1 MERKTI
7 NQNKLQTLLCIIAL
21 TLGVLVSAVLFSMPS
36 VHASESSGWSLSSNA
51 GVYKWEYIDIFEDDQ
66 TYMTK
71 ASMTLDASD
80 QSYFYAFVRQPSDS
94 YTSGYE
100 WRAVRYKIGQD
111 YDISKDH
118 NSLFFTENPML
129 YEFSYRF
136 GKESTDT
143 LTDSVVHI
151 GDGESVSLHFNN
163 RKFHSLAVVPF
174 LPCFES
180 FDALR
185 AYCVSGDKSGL
196 VSVPELPD
204 TTDETY
210 TFTGFSIN
218 SKTARWT
225 GTTERSFAKEVDVE
239 EYVKVSYAWATTTEP
254 DNLGEL
260 QSYDGEF
267 STSDK
272 QLTLPWS
279 EMENGKTD
287 FQFIRQVKIY
297 PCYRVPHLAYYIGQ
311 PVTIYYNADGTID
324 KIEQT
329 TIPTDSE
336 TIGNDISLIG
346 FRYDNSFH
354 AEWVDVWSNGVNK
367 SAFDLSGSQYL
378 SLGVKAVYYD
388 GSKSD
393 IDFYSLDRKNLTWN
407 KPFSDFKVNNGS
419 PIKSLYFTPY
429 TKTGVN
435 NPWNKG
441 NSTVVNF
448 DENGNASSSFDTG
461 DDGTVHLD
469 DFKLTGVVWNKP
481 VVKNGTITWTGT
493 TPNSDLL
500 FVPDSDTLVT
510 ATYPRYD
517 ANLNTSY
524 ETWSTTTIGKGSM
537 KVNVDYLID
546 YYKNSE
552 LAWNGEM
559 WLTPCYKKGGVLY
572 MGEPVIINCLKG
584 TVSDIIVDKDS
595 GKAEQVDKTDQNKSD
610 ADSILNVGNQF
621 YSIINGLIGS
631 LQQLPALLTAIFG
644 FLPSSIINLLY
655 ASFAVIIICRILG
668 R

>member
-1 MERKTI
+1 MEQKTI

-21 TLGVLVSAVLFSMPS
+21 TLGVLVSAVLFSMIP
-36 VHASESSGWSLSSNA
+36 VYAEESNSFVLNTFKGDYKYSYSNTNT
-51 GVYKWEYIDIFEDDQ
+51 GSNNYRECFTGYLHFTDK
-66 TYMTK
+66 K
-71 ASMTLDASD
+71 
-80 QSYFYAFVRQPSDS
+80 FYAFVYDTETNASFGMFRLFYYDSGSGKVKVYQNSTKSTYNFPSGFKDESAFFNIYYVDQESNKKWAHSEICAFYIQS
-94 YTSGYE
+94 YNT
-100 WRAVRYKIGQD
+100 D
-111 YDISKDH
+111 
-118 NSLFFTENPML
+118 P
-129 YEFSYRF
+129 EFSSDLMIF
-136 GKESTDT
+136 NSESSM
-143 LTDSVVHI
+143 LS
-151 GDGESVSLHFNN
+151 
-163 RKFHSLAVVPF
+163 
-174 LPCFES
+174 
-180 FDALR
+180 
-185 AYCVSGDKSGL
+185 YCQLGDKSGL
-196 VSVPELPD
+196 ITPGAPD
-204 TTDETY
+204 LTDDSYTY
-210 TFTGFSIN
+210 TGFSIN
-218 SKTARWT
+218 GKTARWT
-225 GTTERSFAKEVDVE
+225 GTTDRSHLKDQEVE
-239 EYVKVSYAWATTTEP
+239 EYTRITYGFATSEDQTLNADNFTEY
-254 DNLGEL
+254 DQDFAVGE
-260 QSYDGEF
+260 
-267 STSDK
+267 K
-272 QLTLPWS
+272 QMTIPWS
-279 EMENGKTD
+279 EIESNKKDGE
-287 FQFIRQVKIY
+287 FIRQVNFI
-297 PCYRVPHLAYYIGQ
+297 PCYRVPGAFYLGKG
-311 PVTIYYNADGTID
+311 VKVFFNSDGTVD
-324 KIEQT
+324 KIEQI
-329 TIPTDSE
+329 TIPSDSE

-354 AEWVDVWSNGVNK
+354 AEWVDVWSNAVNK
-367 SAFDLSGSQYL
+367 SAFDLDSGGQYL
-378 SLGVKAVYYD
+378 SLGIKAIYYD
-388 GSKSD
+388 GSKAD
-393 IDFYSLDRKNLTWN
+393 IDFYSLDRKKLTWD
-407 KPFSDFKVNNGS
+407 KAFSDFKENNGS
-419 PIKSLYFTPY
+419 PIKSLFFTPY

-572 MGEPVIINCLKG
+572 MGDPVIINCLKG
-584 TVSDIIVDKDS
+584 TVSDIVVDKDS